1 MNAEVDNGFM
11 VAGKGTAPAD
21 NAGNDADGLKA
32 VDWVDCPELDVDDD
46 ADGLKTVDWSDCP
59 EVDVADENVEEEE
72 PAAAEGGGAPHPL
85 SQPAAPP
92 LPLMGVAELFIELVP
107 LVLPV
112 TVLLFGWF
120 GGAWLE

>member
-1 MNAEVDNGFM
+1 MNANGFI
-11 VAGKGTAPAD
+11 VAGKGSAPAD
-21 NAGNDADGLKA
+21 DVKAADLTESADGLKA
-32 VDWVDCPELDVDDD
+32 VDWADCPELDVDDES
-46 ADGLKTVDWSDCP
+46 DGLKAADCP
-59 EVDVADENVEEEE
+59 ELDEADVAGEEES
-72 PAAAEGGGAPHPL
+72 AAAEGGGAPHPL